1 MVTLDDRIE
10 FRLPKA
16 VKTRIEAAA
25 TLSGQTISAFVTA
38 SAVAKAEELLARQT
52 RTDLT
57 ERDARR
63 FLEILEGDGEPNE
76 RMRAAAERLKD
87 LDRG

>member
-25 TLSGQTISAFVTA
+25 TLSGQTVSAFVTA
-38 SAVAKAEELLARQT
+38 SAVAKADELLSRQT
-52 RTDLT
+52 LT
-57 ERDARR
+57 ELTEQDARR
-63 FLEILEGDGEPNE
+63 FLEILEADAEPNA
-76 RMRAAAERLKD
+76 RMRAAAARLKD